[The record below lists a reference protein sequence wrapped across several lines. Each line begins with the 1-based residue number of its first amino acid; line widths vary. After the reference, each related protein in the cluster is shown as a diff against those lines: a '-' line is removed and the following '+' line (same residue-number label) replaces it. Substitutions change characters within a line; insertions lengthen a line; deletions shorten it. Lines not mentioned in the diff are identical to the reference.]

1 MIRENPTAVFAAFS
15 DELNDPFSKAA
26 KTFPCAPSLY
36 TVKLCSLSNRWG
48 PLHPCGWSFCQKR
61 AEGRPLDRFGHALK
75 TPEAKNHDLRG
86 ICSLKRNKDT
96 RFPAN

>member
-48 PLHPCGWSFCQKR
+48 PLHWPQAS
-61 AEGRPLDRFGHALK
+61 
-75 TPEAKNHDLRG
+75 
-86 ICSLKRNKDT
+86 
-96 RFPAN
+96 